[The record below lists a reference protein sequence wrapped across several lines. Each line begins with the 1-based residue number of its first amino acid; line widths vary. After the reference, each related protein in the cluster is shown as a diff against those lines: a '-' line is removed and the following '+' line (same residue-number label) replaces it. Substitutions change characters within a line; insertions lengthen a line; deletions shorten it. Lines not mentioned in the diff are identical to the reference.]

1 MRHRAGIGISENT
14 DAFVIM
20 VSEERGELSISEN
33 GELMPGINEDE
44 LWHILNKKF
53 GNPQQ

>member
-20 VSEERGELSISEN
+20 VSEERGDISIAEG
-33 GELMPGINEDE
+33 GELMPGISEDE
-44 LWHILNKKF
+44 FWHILNKKF
-53 GNPQQ
+53 ATF